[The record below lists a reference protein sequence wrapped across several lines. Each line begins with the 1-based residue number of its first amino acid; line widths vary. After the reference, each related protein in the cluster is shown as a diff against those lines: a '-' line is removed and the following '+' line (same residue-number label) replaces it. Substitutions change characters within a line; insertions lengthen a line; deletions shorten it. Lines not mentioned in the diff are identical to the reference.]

1 MQASDCIFAVRQA
14 VPGGITMIY
23 ENFTSIK
30 QLVLEPPKLLNN
42 RYGQFTHDNIIGTP
56 ISSKVFDVK
65 KETYIR
71 CLSPTPEL
79 CTKSLQMR
87 TQILYRPDICMII
100 GNLNVKPGSI
110 IIEAGTGSA
119 SLSLSIIRALLP
131 TGKLF
136 TYEFNEARAVQAKA
150 EFELMGLAQCVVS
163 EHRDVIEKGLENEA
177 MGKADAVFLDLP
189 SPWLVVQNAF
199 DVLVQGGALC
209 TFSPCIEQVQ
219 KNCVEMEKA
228 GFHRIRTVETLAR
241 PFNAKLLESR
251 LIIQHNHQDERLHTG
266 YLSFAYK

>member
-1 MQASDCIFAVRQA
+1 MV
-14 VPGGITMIY
+14 Y
-23 ENFTSIK
+23 ENFNNIK
-30 QLVLEPPKLLNN
+30 QLLVEPPKLLNN
-42 RYGQFTHDNIIGTP
+42 RYGQFAHESISAAS

-87 TQILYRPDICMII
+87 TQILYRPDICMIV
-100 GNLNVKPGSI
+100 GSLNIKPGSI
-110 IIEAGTGSA
+110 VVEAGTGSA

-136 TYEFNEARAVQAKA
+136 TYEFNEARAVQAKKD
-150 EFELMGLAQCVVS
+150 FEAMGLGSCVVS
-163 EHRDVIEKGLENEA
+163 EHRDVIERGLVHEEMA
-177 MGKADAVFLDLP
+177 KADAVFLDLP
-189 SPWLVVQNAF
+189 SPWLVVKSAF
-199 DVLVQGGALC
+199 EVIGDGGVLC

-219 KNCVEMEKA
+219 KNCLEMEKC
-228 GFHRIRTVETLAR
+228 GFFNVRTVETLAR
-241 PFNAKLLESR
+241 PFHVKKNAQQGLS
-251 LIIQHNHQDERLHTG
+251 ITHNHQEERLHTG